1 MASLKTVKKVKNAI
15 LYHDANGQP
24 LIRIDNVRLSY
35 PYIGTPSEDENDNGQ
50 IVKKWRVVGM
60 LPKETHEEAKRL
72 IVEVIKGLIEAN
84 EAKVPKDKWF
94 ITDGDEKEDENM
106 NGHWLVSA
114 SDGRIRPTARDQKG
128 HVMDD
133 IEKIDD
139 KFYGG
144 CWAHILIRP
153 WFFSG
158 KTKNSTKTYPKRVSA
173 GLQGVVFARDDKPF
187 GSGRIDDTDA
197 WDDLPESKDTDHDDG
212 YDDEDDDL

>member
-1 MASLKTVKKVKNAI
+1 MASLKTVKRVANAV
-15 LYHDANGQP
+15 LYHDVNGQP

-35 PYIGTPSEDENDNGQ
+35 PHLGTPDESENDDGN
-50 IVKKWRVVGM
+50 VSKRWRLVGM
-60 LPKETHEEAKRL
+60 LPKETHKEAKEL
-72 IVEVIKGLIEAN
+72 IVETIKKIIEDN
-84 EAKVPKDKWF
+84 DAKVPKDKWF
-94 ITDGDEKEDENM
+94 ITDGDDKEDENM
-106 NGHWLVSA
+106 EGHWLVSA

-133 IEKIDD
+133 IDKIDD

-153 WFFSG
+153 WFFAG

-173 GLQGVVFARDDKPF
+173 GLNGVVFFKDDKPF

-197 WDDLPESKDTDHDDG
+197 WGDLPGAGEGGG
-212 YDDEDDDL
+212 YEYDEDDDDL

>member
-1 MASLKTVKKVKNAI
+1 MASLKIVKRVKNAI

-35 PYIGTPSEDENDNGQ
+35 PFLGTPSEDENDNGDT
-50 IVKKWRVVGM
+50 VKKWRVTAM
-60 LPKETHEEAKRL
+60 LPKDTHAEAKGL
-72 IVEVIKGLIEAN
+72 IQEVIKEIIKAN
-84 EAKVPKDKWF
+84 EAKVPVDKWF
-94 ITDGDEKEDENM
+94 ISNGDDKEDENM
-106 NGHWLVSA
+106 AGHWLVSA

-133 IEKIDD
+133 IDKIDD

-144 CWAHILIRP
+144 CWAHVLIRP

-158 KTKNSTKTYPKRVSA
+158 KTKSSSKTYPKRVSA
-173 GLQGVVFARDDKPF
+173 GLNGVVFYKDDKPF

-197 WDDLPESKDTDHDDG
+197 WDDLPASDDSSN
-212 YDDEDDDL
+212 DDDDYGDDDL